1 MSLKPILA
9 ILNIF
14 VESKCMDKV
23 VDELV
28 KMPEVIDVYEV
39 TGEFDVVALISTENL
54 SAFRK
59 FLKNKVLKIEG
70 IKSTV
75 TSIILSTPKKN
86 GVLTTG
92 ENDKV

>member
-1 MSLKPILA
+1 MSTKPILA

-14 VESKCMDKV
+14 VESKAMDKV

-28 KMPEVIDVYEV
+28 KMHEVIDVYEV
-39 TGEFDVVALISTENL
+39 TGEFDIVALISTENL
-54 SAFRK
+54 SSFRN

-86 GVLTTG
+86 GVITV
-92 ENDKV
+92 E

>member
-1 MSLKPILA
+1 MLNKPLLA

-14 VESKCMDKV
+14 VESKAMDKV

-28 KMPEVIDVYEV
+28 KMPEVLDVYEV
-39 TGEFDVVALISTENL
+39 TGEFDIVALISTENL
-54 SAFRK
+54 SSFRN

-70 IKSTV
+70 VKSTV

-86 GVLTTG
+86 GVVTSF
-92 ENDKV
+92 EEKQ